1 MYTHEA
7 LEARGTLARC
17 RVPLGADFFTL
28 STTQVMDLLA
38 EAVRHEIPQAQE
50 RQRLAAGGTFH
61 ARLQR
66 RAQRIE

>member
-1 MYTHEA
+1 MYTQEA

-38 EAVRHEIPQAQE
+38 EAVRHKYHKPKNANGS
-50 RQRLAAGGTFH
+50 RGGTSTH
-61 ARLQR
+61 GCSVGRKGSNK
-66 RAQRIE
+66 

>member
-7 LEARGTLARC
+7 LEARETLARC

-38 EAVRHEIPQAQE
+38 EAVRHKYHKPKNANGS
-50 RQRLAAGGTFH
+50 RGRYFH